1 MDDFRGSKNYGVTSR
16 VRIVDGGNLMIN
28 NVESID
34 EGNYKC
40 KAQNLVGTKESS
52 YARLTVQ
59 GN

>member
-1 MDDFRGSKNYGVTSR
+1 MEDFRSGKNYGVTSR

-40 KAQNLVGTKESS
+40 KAQNLVGVKESS